1 MDEECKHRD
10 NIVLGSTVMIAP
22 HRNLSEDNW
31 IEGIVK
37 EIVDK
42 NNFNEDGIL
51 VKIENNIIGHTKKII
66 QGVQLDEELSE
77 TQILQ
82 MLEDVKRQRGFE
94 TRTFDLK
101 ETFWYDVRAS
111 ERANRPIKNLKLEYV
126 VVNEVCGFLNT
137 VGGHVII
144 GVTNDG
150 DLKGITEERDL
161 QWMEKGKK
169 DLDHFADMIMGKLHG
184 KYFKDDVTINLVRVK
199 PQVVQGF
206 PLIVIYVT
214 KSRKPFFVH
223 KKGTFKDEN
232 GFESHIDYLECII
245 RKETGIEKIPFDSF
259 MEIWDDREN

>member
-10 NIVLGSTVMIAP
+10 NIVLDSTVLISV
-22 HRNLSEDNW
+22 HKDSTENNW
-31 IEGIVK
+31 IEGTVK
-37 EIVDK
+37 EIVEK
-42 NNFNEDGIL
+42 NNFNEGGIL
-51 VKIENNIIGHTKKII
+51 VKIENNIVGHVKKII
-66 QGVQLDEELSE
+66 QRVQLDEELSE
-77 TQILQ
+77 SQILQ
-82 MLEDVKRQRGFE
+82 MLEDVKRQRRFE
-94 TRTFDLK
+94 TRTFELK

-111 ERANRPIKNLKLEYV
+111 ERANQPIKNLKLEYV

-137 VGGHVII
+137 MGGHVII

-161 QWMEKGKK
+161 QWMEEGKK
-169 DLDHFADMIMGKLHG
+169 DLDHFADMIIGKLHG
-184 KYFKDDVTINLVRVK
+184 KYFKDDATLKLVRVK
-199 PQVVQGF
+199 PQIVQGF

-232 GFESHIDYLECII
+232 GFESRIDYLECII

-259 MEIWDDREN
+259 MEIWNDNNS

>member
-1 MDEECKHRD
+1 MYEECKQRD
-10 NIVLGSTVMIAP
+10 KIVLSSTVSIAV
-22 HRNLSEDNW
+22 HKDSTEDNW
-31 IEGIVK
+31 IEGTVK

-51 VKIENNIIGHTKKII
+51 VKIENNTIGHVKKII
-66 QGVQLDEELSE
+66 QGVQLDEKLSE

-94 TRTFDLK
+94 TRTFELK
-101 ETFWYDVRAS
+101 ETFWYDVNRS
-111 ERANRPIKNLKLEYV
+111 EHANQPIRNLKLEYEV
-126 VVNEVCGFLNT
+126 VDEVCGFLNT

-184 KYFKDDVTINLVRVK
+184 KYFKDDKTIEKVRVK
-199 PQVVQGF
+199 PQVVQGV

-214 KSRKPFFVH
+214 KSRTPFFVH
-223 KKGTFKDEN
+223 KEGAFKDKN
-232 GFESHIDYLECII
+232 GFESHIDHLECVI

-259 MEIWDDREN
+259 MEIWNERDD